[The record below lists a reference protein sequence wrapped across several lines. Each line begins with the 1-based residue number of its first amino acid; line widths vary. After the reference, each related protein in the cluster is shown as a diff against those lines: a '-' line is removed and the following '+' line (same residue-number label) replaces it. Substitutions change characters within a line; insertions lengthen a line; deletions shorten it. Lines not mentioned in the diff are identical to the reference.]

1 MKYLLVDV
9 CIHITCYYYASCIN
23 TIQLKLNEQFK
34 HKVIVVSNAKSII
47 IHAHKIVS
55 QHILCSC
62 ISNLTNLISSIY
74 QISCRKCILNKLENY
89 ISINYTIMI
98 RWFFLS
104 VSSPFSLLFPLFSSS
119 LQYAQGRLAPPKGV
133 HLKLS
138 TSMSSKPSQA
148 TGSYRWSF

>member
-9 CIHITCYYYASCIN
+9 CIHKHITCYYYASCIN

-34 HKVIVVSNAKSII
+34 HKLIVVSNAKSII
-47 IHAHKIVS
+47 IHDIKL

-89 ISINYTIMI
+89 ISINYTIMT

-104 VSSPFSLLFPLFSSS
+104 LSSLFLFSFLSSSS
-119 LQYAQGRLAPPKGV
+119 L
-133 HLKLS
+133 S
-138 TSMSSKPSQA
+138 SMPRGGWRRPRA
-148 TGSYRWSF
+148 FT